1 MKLINFSWKIFK
13 PYRFYISFMLFTRIL
28 WGVYVSL
35 SPYLLKIIID
45 SLAENKAVQQ
55 VYLPAVIYVLLYF
68 FTAINF
74 RALDWI
80 KYKILPPIKK
90 DTAMNMFDYIKASLA

>member
-1 MKLINFSWKIFK
+1 MGTGS
-13 PYRFYISFMLFTRIL
+13 
-28 WGVYVSL
+28 YVSL

-45 SLAENKAVQQ
+45 SLAKNKPVQQ

-80 KYKILPPIKK
+80 VDRTLKLTPQLQVKLTP
-90 DTAMNMFDYIKASLA
+90 

>member
-13 PYRFYISFMLFTRIL
+13 PYRFYISFMLFTGIS
-28 WGVYVSL
+28 WGIYLSL

-45 SLAENKAVQQ
+45 SLAKNKPVQQ

-68 FTAINF
+68 FTALVFLKPVRQATNGI
-74 RALDWI
+74 
-80 KYKILPPIKK
+80 
-90 DTAMNMFDYIKASLA
+90 T